1 MATQRDSAESEMDI
15 GMVKEVRKRP
25 GELKIKTGKGRMKKM
40 HKKIRFRG
48 FKAHEGK

>member
-40 HKKIRFRG
+40 HKK
-48 FKAHEGK
+48 